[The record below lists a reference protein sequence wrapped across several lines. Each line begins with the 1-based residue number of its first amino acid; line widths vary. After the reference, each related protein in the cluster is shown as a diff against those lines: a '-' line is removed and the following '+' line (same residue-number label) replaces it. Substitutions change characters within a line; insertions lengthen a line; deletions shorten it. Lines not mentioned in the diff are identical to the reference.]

1 MSTVASGAF
10 FGYVAFN
17 AAVNGTFLSVIL
29 A

>member
-1 MSTVASGAF
+1 MSTVAPGAF

-17 AAVNGTFLSVIL
+17 AAVNVTFLSVIL